1 MTRPRMESGDVHL
14 IRRLN
19 RDAVLG
25 LIQDRSP
32 ISRTA
37 LARLTD
43 LTAATAFSI
52 VDELMGEGLVREL
65 GRGKSEGGRR
75 PALFAF
81 NPSARLV
88 IGVDIWRQQI
98 LGVLTDLD
106 GQIQRT
112 VSRDHDLGSAAE
124 IIQLLDQVLEELIAA
139 AAPLAGRLIGIGVA
153 VPGLVDA
160 SRGVVRT
167 SRFWGWQDYPL
178 GQILFEKF
186 RMPICVEVDDKA
198 LAVGESYFGAGRG
211 VPNVICI
218 KIGRGLGAGFI
229 LNGSLLR
236 GPDNTTGELGHMMI
250 DPAGPRCYCG
260 NYGCLTQLVTDPAI
274 CERTE
279 RGLRLGAISSLR
291 ERVDGDLSRI
301 TTALVAEAANAGDPF
316 ACQVMEETGRYLGI
330 GIATLVNLLNP
341 DLVIL
346 GGSVM
351 LTGAPLLTSAQQ
363 VVQLRTHREPGR
375 RVRIVPA
382 TLGVEAAAIGAATL
396 VMLQEGVRAVRT
408 CPPSC

>member
-1 MTRPRMESGDVHL
+1 MIRPRLVTGDVHL
-14 IRRLN
+14 IRQLN
-19 RDAVLG
+19 RDAVLR

-43 LTAATAFSI
+43 LTPATAFSI
-52 VDELMGEGLVREL
+52 VDELMSEGLVCKL
-65 GRGKSEGGRR
+65 GRGPSEGGRR
-75 PALFAF
+75 PILFEFA
-81 NPSARLV
+81 PSARLV
-88 IGVDIWRQQI
+88 IGVDIWRDQI

-106 GQIQRT
+106 AKIQHT
-112 VSRDHDLGSAAE
+112 VCRDHDAGST
-124 IIQLLDQVLEELIAA
+124 EELIQLVVEVLEDLITAA
-139 AAPLAGRLIGIGVA
+139 KPLARPLIGIGVA

-160 SRGVVRT
+160 SQGTVRE
-167 SRFWGWQDYPL
+167 SRFWGWQDYHL
-178 GQILFEKF
+178 GQILSEKF
-186 RMPICVEVDDKA
+186 RLPICVEVDDKA

-211 VPNVICI
+211 IPNVICI
-218 KIGRGLGAGFI
+218 KIGRGLGAGFVI
-229 LNGSLLR
+229 NGSLLR
-236 GPDNTTGELGHMMI
+236 GPDNTAGELGHMMI
-250 DPAGPRCYCG
+250 DPAGPRCHCG
-260 NYGCLTQLVTDPAI
+260 NYGCLTQLVTDSAI

-279 RGLRLGAISSLR
+279 RGLRLDAISSLR
-291 ERVDGDLSRI
+291 ELVNGDLSRI

-330 GIATLVNLLNP
+330 GIATLVDLLNP

-351 LTGAPLLTSAQQ
+351 LAGAPLLTSARH
-363 VVQLRTHREPGR
+363 VVQLRAHRAPGR